1 MTEAVVAP
9 VLDARALRSDFPAFD
24 RPMRGHPLAFLDSA
38 ASTQKPRQVLDA
50 ERELYEGSYA
60 NVHRGVYELADK
72 ATTAYEGAREIVAR
86 FVNARS
92 SCEVIFTRGTTEAI
106 NLVAYSWA
114 LDNLGPGDVV
124 VITELEHHANLVP
137 WQFAAQ
143 QKGARLVAIP
153 IDDAGELQLDAL
165 DRIAGEGQV
174 KLLAVGLIS
183 NTLGTVNPID
193 RLVAWAHGQGAI
205 VVADGAQAVPNRPVD
220 VQALGVDFLA
230 FSGHK
235 LCGPSGIG
243 VLWGRQELLERMRP
257 FLYGGEMIR
266 KVTLDRT
273 TWNDL
278 PHKFEAGT
286 PAIAQAVGL
295 GAAIDYVSA
304 AGLTLIE
311 RHERELLD
319 HALGRLGELDF
330 VRLLGPPAERRGG
343 IVSFEVDGVHPHD
356 VAQIL
361 DSRGIAVRA
370 GNHCTQPLLARL
382 GVTATTR
389 ASFYLYTIHDEID
402 RLVDGLHVV
411 RRTFA

>member
-1 MTEAVVAP
+1 MTEAAVVP
-9 VLDARALRSDFPAFD
+9 RLDAHALRSDFPAFD

-50 ERELYEGSYA
+50 ERELYEGAYA

-72 ATTAYEGAREIVAR
+72 ATTAYEGARETVAR

-92 SCEVIFTRGTTEAI
+92 AREVVFTRGTTEAI

-114 LDNLGPGDVV
+114 LDNVGPGDVV
-124 VITELEHHANLVP
+124 VVTELEHHANLVP

-143 QKGARLVAIP
+143 QRGARLVAIP
-153 IDDAGELQLDAL
+153 IDDAGELRLDAL
-165 DRIAGEGQV
+165 DRIAAEGPV
-174 KLLAVGLIS
+174 KLLAVGMIS
-183 NTLGTVNPID
+183 NTLGTVNPLD
-193 RLVAWAHGQGAI
+193 RLVPWAHGLGAV
-205 VVADGAQAVPNRPVD
+205 VVADAAQAAPNRPVD
-220 VQALGVDFLA
+220 VQALDVDFLA

-235 LCGPSGIG
+235 LCGPTGIG

-266 KVTLDRT
+266 KVTLERT

-295 GAAIDYVSA
+295 GAALDYVAA
-304 AGLTLIE
+304 AGLPLIE

-319 HALGRLGELDF
+319 YALGRLGELDF

-361 DSRGIAVRA
+361 DSRGVAVRA

-389 ASFYLYTIHDEID
+389 ASFYLYTVPEEID
-402 RLVDGLHVV
+402 RLVDGLHLV